1 LFFISGVGS
10 HNPIHTA
17 EMLLVCVFK
26 DLHQGLFSSTTTYV
40 KVKEGRKERTM
51 TYHSALFVAS
61 VNVMRHGQDIRNRRS
76 GRRMCWVA
84 MIEHVD
90 ECDGP

>member
-1 LFFISGVGS
+1 
-10 HNPIHTA
+10 
-17 EMLLVCVFK
+17 
-26 DLHQGLFSSTTTYV
+26 
-40 KVKEGRKERTM
+40 M